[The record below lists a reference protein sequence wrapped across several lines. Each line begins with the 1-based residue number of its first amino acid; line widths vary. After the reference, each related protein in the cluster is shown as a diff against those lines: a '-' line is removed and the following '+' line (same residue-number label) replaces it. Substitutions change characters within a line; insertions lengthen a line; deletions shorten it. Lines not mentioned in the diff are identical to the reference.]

1 MGVPCLRIQKSP
13 RTTSGH
19 DSMRWRHD
27 SGGCE
32 SRGMGTM
39 KTADVQPTHVIQYK
53 IKRES

>member
-1 MGVPCLRIQKSP
+1 MGVPCLKIQKSQ